1 MTIGCAAYAQFPVS
15 VIQDHFQVSRQ
26 YIYTLRNHLES
37 ITADPSEQLRLLS
50 QSFFKNDQVIIADD
64 IFIEK
69 TILSMALDGTA
80 SLEGIQRFLEN
91 VCHIHVSIGKIS
103 DVMNC
108 AAQKAEVFDHSISL
122 SGIHQ
127 GANDE
132 IFQCGI
138 PVLTG
143 VDPVSGYAYLLE
155 CASDRSADTWTRAM
169 EKCREQDL
177 DLKVSISDFGKGL
190 LCGIPKAF
198 SGITFQGDLF
208 HWLTELGK
216 EVSSQENRAY
226 ALLSSYYQNLESL
239 SGQRVHEKTFLKLID
254 LEKAL
259 PDAMETADLLR
270 ILYNW
275 LRETVQPHGYPCQE
289 VFSLCSWILD
299 QMGTVPGIS
308 NRFRK
313 ALKKAGKHLPDVLGY
328 LKRMESSLREY
339 ARDKGIPENIMLL
352 LYRMRSY
359 PEGSVQQKAADRK
372 LRRTLGS
379 HYGDIRREADILL
392 DGIKRASS
400 MVENLNGRLRR
411 YMNLKRIIP
420 ERFLTLLKVY
430 FNTRPYRRS
439 RKKEREGK
447 SPLELLTGQK
457 HPDFYDIVLGK

>member
-1 MTIGCAAYAQFPVS
+1 MTSDNIFNFHIFIGFVCNSQVPRSIGHTVS
-15 VIQDHFQVSRQ
+15 VIQGSGHNCGIR
-26 YIYTLRNHLES
+26 
-37 ITADPSEQLRLLS
+37 ITGKRFDLGLLS
-50 QSFFKNDQVIIADD
+50 
-64 IFIEK
+64 
-69 TILSMALDGTA
+69 
-80 SLEGIQRFLEN
+80 R
-91 VCHIHVSIGKIS
+91 
-103 DVMNC
+103 
-108 AAQKAEVFDHSISL
+108 
-122 SGIHQ
+122 
-127 GANDE
+127 
-132 IFQCGI
+132 
-138 PVLTG
+138 
-143 VDPVSGYAYLLE
+143 
-155 CASDRSADTWTRAM
+155 
-169 EKCREQDL
+169 
-177 DLKVSISDFGKGL
+177 
-190 LCGIPKAF
+190 
-198 SGITFQGDLF
+198 
-208 HWLTELGK
+208 
-216 EVSSQENRAY
+216 
-226 ALLSSYYQNLESL
+226 YYQNLESL

-275 LRETVQPHGYPCQE
+275 LRETVQPRGYPCQE
-289 VFSLCSWILD
+289 VFSLCTWILE

-308 NRFRK
+308 NRFQK

-328 LKRMESSLREY
+328 LKRIESSLREY
-339 ARDKGIPENIMLL
+339 ACDKGIPENIMLL

-379 HYGDIRREADILL
+379 HYEDIRREADILL
-392 DGIKRASS
+392 NGIKRASS

-457 HPDFYDIVLGK
+457 HPDFYETTSQVSKYRCVKLACKQLYLLIWRLSI